1 MVEKKVNYCQL
12 LGLNPLKESTYTDE
26 AIQKK
31 IQAKKEKWTNDSRNK
46 QNDPEQ
52 RFKSEKL
59 VGMVDDIVRVMGDP
73 MLRKREFLEGKTILK
88 GKVQKLKSDC
98 IVLSDGSYLVMPGIT
113 ENYTKKLHWE
123 GVTKAD
129 VVKLAEVKEGAP
141 PKPVHDKA
149 FNAFNSLRTVDTY
162 TPIELLNTPTWRS
175 PSNHSRRAVR
185 TPRSGTPS
193 RCVTR
198 GSTASGQRSFPSR
211 TPISSPSGR

>member
-73 MLRKREFLEGKTILK
+73 MLRKREFLEGKTL
-88 GKVQKLKSDC
+88 
-98 IVLSDGSYLVMPGIT
+98 PGVAAL
-113 ENYTKKLHWE
+113 N
-123 GVTKAD
+123 
-129 VVKLAEVKEGAP
+129 
-141 PKPVHDKA
+141 DK
-149 FNAFNSLRTVDTY
+149 
-162 TPIELLNTPTWRS
+162 
-175 PSNHSRRAVR
+175 
-185 TPRSGTPS
+185 
-193 RCVTR
+193 
-198 GSTASGQRSFPSR
+198 
-211 TPISSPSGR
+211 